1 MLIALK
7 IQSVI
12 LIIFSSCISSA
23 APKCLI
29 RLLACYPCFL
39 YVFGI
44 TKNTSNYRSDLFKV
58 IPLILPLEENF
69 IQPEHYPNQSDNQQ
83 SNEYWDNQIRHAS
96 SAC

>member
-1 MLIALK
+1 MKEKRLHFYSL
-7 IQSVI
+7 S
-12 LIIFSSCISSA
+12 SSA
-23 APKCLI
+23 LI
-29 RLLACYPCFL
+29 YPCFL